1 MGKVQAPDAA
11 DALRRC
17 VEWGRRGRFRW
28 LMLMM
33 LAMLRGIG
41 KAWAHDA
48 DDARSRCVE
57 WGMRGRFR
65 WLMLMMVAGIAW
77 NREGLGA

>member
-1 MGKVQAPDAA
+1 
-11 DALRRC
+11 
-17 VEWGRRGRFRW
+17 
-28 LMLMM
+28 MM